1 MNQKKSIVIL
11 VADDDADDRMM
22 TQEALEENNI
32 INQIK
37 FVEDGVDLINYLRRN
52 GKFNDTIAFP
62 RPELIL
68 LDLNMPKVDGREA
81 LKIIKSDA
89 DLCKIPIIVLTTS
102 KSDVDIVK
110 SYNLDVNYFL
120 PKPVTFTNFI
130 EVIRTIG
137 QYWFEIVQYNN
148 QIGNNKS

>member
-52 GKFNDTIAFP
+52 GKFNDTVVFP
-62 RPELIL
+62 RPDLIL

-110 SYNLDVNYFL
+110 SYDLDVNYFL

>member
-11 VADDDADDRMM
+11 VADDDPDDRMM
-22 TQEALEENNI
+22 TQEALEENHI

-37 FVEDGVDLINYLRRN
+37 FVEDGVDLIDYLRQN
-52 GKFNDTIAFP
+52 GKFNNPTEFP
-62 RPELIL
+62 RPDIIL

-81 LKIIKSDA
+81 LKIIKSDP

-110 SYNLDVNYFL
+110 SYDLGVNCFIS
-120 PKPVTFTNFI
+120 KPVTFTRFL

-137 QYWFEIVQYNN
+137 QYWFEIVQLPD
-148 QIGNNKS
+148 

>member
-11 VADDDADDRMM
+11 VADDDSDDRMM

-52 GKFNDTIAFP
+52 GKFNNTIEFP
-62 RPELIL
+62 RPDLIL

-110 SYNLDVNYFL
+110 SYDLDVNYFL
-120 PKPVTFTNFI
+120 SKPVTFTHFI

-148 QIGNNKS
+148 QIDKNKS